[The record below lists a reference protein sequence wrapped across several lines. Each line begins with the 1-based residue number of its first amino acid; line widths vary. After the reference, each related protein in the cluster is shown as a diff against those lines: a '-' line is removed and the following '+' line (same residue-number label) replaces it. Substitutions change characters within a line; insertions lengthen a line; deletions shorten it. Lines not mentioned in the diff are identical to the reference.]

1 MEGEIQRQSNAGARE
16 GKQTRRLFLSE
27 PLDHCQERSL
37 MAFASA
43 TKDTLQRVNILLRDD
58 TLVLQEPMLA
68 VDQVPLPHRVEG
80 IEERVVMHRRLSWAQ
95 SLHPVIGGIQALNG
109 PGIQNEC
116 GQRKAYFWSGSW
128 KGFLV
133 QVVFA

>member
-1 MEGEIQRQSNAGARE
+1 
-16 GKQTRRLFLSE
+16 
-27 PLDHCQERSL
+27 
-37 MAFASA
+37 MAFTGA
-43 TKDTLQRVNILLRDD
+43 TKNTLQSFNILLRDNA
-58 TLVLQEPMLA
+58 LVLQEPMLA

-80 IEERVVMHRRLSWAQ
+80 IEEGVVMHRRLSWAQ
-95 SLHPVIGGIQALNG
+95 SLNPVIGGIQALNG

-116 GQRKAYFWSGSW
+116 GQRKAYLWSRSW